1 MFRVTLEGP
10 TVAGFLPS
18 SVVSL
23 IAEQWEYVS
32 SILPDNKNNW
42 YERAMR
48 NFEKQKT
55 KCKTAFYEEDGIRAL
70 LSYSMLCLL
79 AAEESGG
86 DERDEFLRTSF
97 SVLLPMVRSDVRYY
111 AQEWRII
118 KNR

>member
-1 MFRVTLEGP
+1 
-10 TVAGFLPS
+10 
-18 SVVSL
+18 
-23 IAEQWEYVS
+23 
-32 SILPDNKNNW
+32 
-42 YERAMR
+42 MR

-97 SVLLPMVRSDVRYY
+97 SVLLPMVRSDVPILCSRMAYHKESLTY
-111 AQEWRII
+111 WCC
-118 KNR
+118 